1 MEMLE
6 LFPTV
11 VGTTQRNDLNDH
23 SVVFSAIKNEW
34 IGDPI
39 NDLLCQTHNS
49 IHKIKELNP
58 ITEFVTQSV
67 VEYLQQ
73 HQFTFDPADLYVA
86 SCWANAGNTTSKT
99 HETHYHFNSFVSAV
113 YYLSAPEGSGALYF
127 PHPNVP
133 LYLLQPNV
141 AISNNLNSIGFR
153 IRPQA
158 GKCIIFRSSTAHG
171 VRQNNLK
178 PTDTRLS
185 IGYTFNIKRL
195 GENSHSS
202 NYEEL

>member
-11 VGTTQRNDLNDH
+11 VGTTQRNDLSDH
-23 SVVFSAIKNEW
+23 SAVFSALKNEW
-34 IGDPI
+34 AGDPI
-39 NDLLCQTHNS
+39 NSLLCQTHNQ
-49 IHKIKELNP
+49 IHKIKELNS

-113 YYLSAPEGSGALYF
+113 YYLAAPEGSGSLYF
-127 PHPNVP
+127 PHPNIQA
-133 LYLLQPNV
+133 YLLQPN
-141 AISNNLNSIGFR
+141 IGQSNKLNSIGFR
-153 IRPQA
+153 MRPEA
-158 GKCIIFRSSTAHG
+158 GKCVIFRSSTAHG
-171 VRQNNLK
+171 VHQNNLK

-185 IGYTFNIKRL
+185 IGYTFNIKRI